1 MRVNQRAAAELFTAV
16 LRHRERAKMN
26 IRHLLLAATFLAA
39 PFAARAETISG
50 VYVGLG
56 AGANFENSSRVD
68 SVRVGGTSI
77 GLGKLREKFDTGF
90 RTSAF
95 LGYGFG
101 NGLRAEIEGTFF
113 QNSVSR
119 LGVFQNGGGI
129 GGSNFVPSPTRASGD
144 RQKYGGF
151 LNVLYDVDLASFGL
165 DVPFTPYV
173 GVGAGYLQ
181 SLNQNVQY
189 SQGNQALIR
198 STGTDGNFAYQAIIG
213 AAFPIAAVPGLAATL
228 DYRFVGVTDP
238 QNYKGQYFAPGV
250 IASTRIRETEAYN
263 HTVMLGLRYAF
274 NQVPPPVP
282 APAPAAVPEQAASR
296 TYLVFFDWDRADL
309 TDRARQIVAQAAQAT
324 TRVQVTRIEVSGH
337 TDTTGTARYN
347 QALSVRRADNV
358 AAELVRLGVP
368 REAITTQGYGF
379 SRPLVSTGP
388 GVREPQNRRVEIVL
402 R

>member
-1 MRVNQRAAAELFTAV
+1 
-16 LRHRERAKMN
+16 MN

-151 LNVLYDVDLASFGL
+151 LNVLYR
-165 DVPFTPYV
+165 Y
-173 GVGAGYLQ
+173 
-181 SLNQNVQY
+181 
-189 SQGNQALIR
+189 R
-198 STGTDGNFAYQAIIG
+198 
-213 AAFPIAAVPGLAATL
+213 PG
-228 DYRFVGVTDP
+228 
-238 QNYKGQYFAPGV
+238 
-250 IASTRIRETEAYN
+250 
-263 HTVMLGLRYAF
+263 
-274 NQVPPPVP
+274 PVRP
-282 APAPAAVPEQAASR
+282 
-296 TYLVFFDWDRADL
+296 
-309 TDRARQIVAQAAQAT
+309 
-324 TRVQVTRIEVSGH
+324 
-337 TDTTGTARYN
+337 
-347 QALSVRRADNV
+347 RRAV
-358 AAELVRLGVP
+358 HAVCRRRRRLLAIAESER
-368 REAITTQGYGF
+368 A
-379 SRPLVSTGP
+379 
-388 GVREPQNRRVEIVL
+388 VL
-402 R
+402 AG